1 TAASRNSRR
10 TRAATSRTHALSFVY
25 GSTTTVSRW
34 KTVSHSSTVR
44 PSPLSGVSVRSAGG
58 SVTTAEEGSGSG
70 GSLRQMHPI
79 GRLRYVARSSG
90 ASQALLVRETA
101 AALSGLGF
109 DPAGLVTACR
119 RIVDRHVTSAPLWW
133 LCARVLTATDP
144 LAEAYRAADE
154 IAADPTAAALADV
167 LPSDAM
173 VCVLGWPDIV
183 GEVLVRRGDLDV
195 LVVDALGEG
204 SGLAR
209 RLRRS
214 DMEAE
219 EVPTAGL
226 GAAAAA
232 SDLVLLEATAIG
244 ATGAVAIAG
253 SRAAAAVGRHA
264 GVPVW
269 LVGGVGR
276 VVTTR
281 MWDALMGRL

>member
-1 TAASRNSRR
+1 
-10 TRAATSRTHALSFVY
+10 
-25 GSTTTVSRW
+25 
-34 KTVSHSSTVR
+34 
-44 PSPLSGVSVRSAGG
+44 
-58 SVTTAEEGSGSG
+58 
-70 GSLRQMHPI
+70 MHPI
-79 GRLRYVARSSG
+79 ERLRYVARSSG
-90 ASQALLVRETA
+90 APQALLVRETA
-101 AALSGLGF
+101 GALSGLGF

-154 IAADPTAAALADV
+154 IAADPTPSALADC
-167 LPSDAM
+167 LPSEAT

-183 GEVLVRRGDLDV
+183 GDVLARRGDLDV

-209 RLRRS
+209 RLRRA
-214 DMEAE
+214 DVDAE

-232 SDLVLLEATAIG
+232 ADLVLLEATAIG
-244 ATGAVAIAG
+244 ASGAIAVSG

-269 LVGGVGR
+269 MVGGIGR
-276 VVTTR
+276 VLPGR
-281 MWDALMGRL
+281 MWEALLSRLDEASEPWDSDDECVPIDLVDVLCGPAGPESVADGLKRIDCPVTPELFRPTAF

>member
-1 TAASRNSRR
+1 
-10 TRAATSRTHALSFVY
+10 
-25 GSTTTVSRW
+25 
-34 KTVSHSSTVR
+34 
-44 PSPLSGVSVRSAGG
+44 
-58 SVTTAEEGSGSG
+58 
-70 GSLRQMHPI
+70 MHPI
-79 GRLRYVARSSG
+79 ERLRYVARSSG

-183 GEVLVRRGDLDV
+183 GDVLVRRGDLDV

-209 RLRRS
+209 RLR
-214 DMEAE
+214 
-219 EVPTAGL
+219 
-226 GAAAAA
+226 
-232 SDLVLLEATAIG
+232 
-244 ATGAVAIAG
+244 
-253 SRAAAAVGRHA
+253 
-264 GVPVW
+264 
-269 LVGGVGR
+269 
-276 VVTTR
+276 
-281 MWDALMGRL
+281 

>member
-1 TAASRNSRR
+1 
-10 TRAATSRTHALSFVY
+10 
-25 GSTTTVSRW
+25 
-34 KTVSHSSTVR
+34 
-44 PSPLSGVSVRSAGG
+44 
-58 SVTTAEEGSGSG
+58 
-70 GSLRQMHPI
+70 MHPI
-79 GRLRYVARSSG
+79 ERLRYVARSSG

-133 LCARVLTATDP
+133 LCARVLAATDP

-154 IAADPTAAALADV
+154 IAADPTAAALAHA
-167 LPSDAM
+167 LPSDAT

-183 GEVLVRRGDLDV
+183 GDVLVRRGDLDV

-232 SDLVLLEATAIG
+232 ADLVLLEATAIG

-253 SRAAAAVGRHA
+253 SRAAGAVGHHA
-264 GVPVW
+264 DVPVW

-276 VVTTR
+276 VLPTR
-281 MWDALMGRL
+281 MWDALLSRLDEASEPWDSDDECVPLDLVDRLCGPAGPEPVAEGVRRVDCPVTPELFRPTAF

>member
-1 TAASRNSRR
+1 M
-10 TRAATSRTHALSFVY
+10 V
-25 GSTTTVSRW
+25 
-34 KTVSHSSTVR
+34 
-44 PSPLSGVSVRSAGG
+44 
-58 SVTTAEEGSGSG
+58 
-70 GSLRQMHPI
+70 RQMHPI
-79 GRLRYVARSSG
+79 ERLRYVARSSG

-101 AALSGLGF
+101 GALSGLGF

-133 LCARVLTATDP
+133 LCARMLTATDP

-154 IAADPTAAALADV
+154 IAADPTGATLAHA
-167 LPSDAM
+167 LPSDAT
-173 VCVLGWPDIV
+173 VCVLGWPDVV
-183 GEVLVRRGDLDV
+183 GDALVRRGDLDV

-219 EVPTAGL
+219 EVPTSGL

-232 SDLVLLEATAIG
+232 ADLVLLEASAIG
-244 ATGAVAIAG
+244 STGAIAISG

-276 VVTTR
+276 VLPGR
-281 MWDALMGRL
+281 MWDALLARLDEASEPWDSDDECLPLDLVDQLCGPDGPEAVVEGVRRVDCPVTPELFRPTAF

>member
-1 TAASRNSRR
+1 
-10 TRAATSRTHALSFVY
+10 
-25 GSTTTVSRW
+25 
-34 KTVSHSSTVR
+34 
-44 PSPLSGVSVRSAGG
+44 
-58 SVTTAEEGSGSG
+58 
-70 GSLRQMHPI
+70 MHPI
-79 GRLRYVARSSG
+79 ERLRYVARSSG
-90 ASQALLVRETA
+90 APQALLVRETA
-101 AALSGLGF
+101 GALSGLGF

-154 IAADPTAAALADV
+154 IEADPTPSAVAHA
-167 LPSDAM
+167 LPSDAT

-183 GEVLVRRGDLDV
+183 GDVLVRRGDLDV

-209 RLRRS
+209 RLRRA
-214 DMEAE
+214 DVDAE

-232 SDLVLLEATAIG
+232 ADLVLLEATAIG
-244 ATGAVAIAG
+244 GSGAIAVSG

-269 LVGGVGR
+269 MVGGIGR
-276 VVTTR
+276 VLPGR
-281 MWDALMGRL
+281 MWEALLSRLDEASEPWDSDDECVPLDLVDSLCGPAGPEPVADGLKRVDCPVTPELFRPTAF